1 MYYPRHLENSLDST
15 LSIIHKS
22 AKKAGRNPNN
32 INIVAVTKTLPVE
45 AWNDASRAHLDI
57 IGENRVQ
64 EAQEKFQKYSNS
76 LNMHLHLIG
85 HLQSNKVN
93 TAVKLFDVI
102 QTIDSIKL
110 AEKINTVAEKQY
122 KKQNIFIQINISADP
137 KKHGFTTKET
147 LIATQKISEMQN
159 IKLLGIMVIPK
170 QNLSIDKLKDTYSK
184 TRKLRDVIQK
194 KINQNCKNISMGMSK
209 DYTIAISEGATHIRL
224 GTALF
229 GPRTI

>member
-1 MYYPRHLENSLDST
+1 MYYPKYLENSLDKT
-15 LSIIHKS
+15 LTKIHKS

-110 AEKINTVAEKQY
+110 AEKINKEAPINRFKNTATRIVFCTPIHGISKNPAKNDPIIVPTV
-122 KKQNIFIQINISADP
+122 
-137 KKHGFTTKET
+137 
-147 LIATQKISEMQN
+147 
-159 IKLLGIMVIPK
+159 
-170 QNLSIDKLKDTYSK
+170 LK
-184 TRKLRDVIQK
+184 
-194 KINQNCKNISMGMSK
+194 
-209 DYTIAISEGATHIRL
+209 A
-224 GTALF
+224 
-229 GPRTI
+229 